1 MNFRQALLTSTLVLA
16 LGCGE
21 NSAPSGPYSRPLAK
35 QEAVNTPATT
45 QTVEAVTPETSVS
58 QSPGRNT
65 KTSTNISEPE
75 INSGAVDGTE
85 PVSTT
90 VPNDG
95 QRPDSVTATADNPA
109 SSGNQPSGN
118 TTHVAASGHKA
129 KPPSATPAKPEPQYA
144 TLSPADLQKLAD
156 EGDPQASWVL
166 GLRFEAGNGVAT
178 NAVTA
183 YQLITMAAVRSKG
196 VHRSLILK
204 DRERIKP
211 MLTTVQVEQSAKPA
225 GDFLTKQVEKQI
237 ADAAK
242 GDAEMQ
248 YMLGVWFLHGEG
260 VPSDK
265 GKAVKLLAPAAEQG
279 HVGAS
284 ALLGRMH
291 FHGDTVAK
299 DMVKGYRLLEY
310 AAQKGSEW
318 ARAELSEYQAQTMTP
333 AQLAEASQTARTFL
347 AKKVALLEAAAEK
360 GAASEQFKLGLM
372 YYLGTEIFKD
382 LEKAAQWFQK
392 AGEQGHADAPALLA
406 GMHFSGEGLE
416 KSFVQAYK
424 WYSIAKGRGNTTATA
439 NQAEV
444 TKLLTAEEKAASDK
458 EVSAWLAAHPKK

>member
-1 MNFRQALLTSTLVLA
+1 MNFRLSLLVSTSVIV

-21 NSAPSGPYSRPLAK
+21 NNSPNRSNHQPSSRP
-35 QEAVNTPATT
+35 EAN
-45 QTVEAVTPETSVS
+45 VS
-58 QSPGRNT
+58 
-65 KTSTNISEPE
+65 
-75 INSGAVDGTE
+75 
-85 PVSTT
+85 
-90 VPNDG
+90 
-95 QRPDSVTATADNPA
+95 
-109 SSGNQPSGN
+109 PSGN
-118 TTHVAASGHKA
+118 DTSPTVFPTPIAWT
-129 KPPSATPAKPEPQYA
+129 PSAINTQVKVNPPPPEAVATRESEAPDTPTTPTVNKTVPVVDSPVRPEPEYT
-144 TLSPADLQKLAD
+144 TLAVADLQKLAN

-183 YQLITMAAVRSKG
+183 YQLITMAAVQSKG

-211 MLTTVQVEQSAKPA
+211 MLTTVQVEQAAKPA
-225 GDFLTKQVEKQI
+225 DDFLTKQVEKQI

-248 YMLGVWFLHGEG
+248 YMLGVWFFHGEG

-291 FHGDTVAK
+291 MSADHVAQ
-299 DMVKGYRLLEY
+299 DYVKGYRLLEY

-318 ARAELSEYQAQTMTP
+318 ARGELSGWTNTMTP
-333 AQLAEASQTARTFL
+333 TQLAEASQTARTFL

-382 LEKAAQWFQK
+382 LDKAAQWFQK
-392 AGEQGHADAPALLA
+392 AGEQGHAEAPALLA

-424 WYSIAKGRGNTTATA
+424 WYAISKARGNSAATA
-439 NQAEV
+439 NQTEV
-444 TKLLTAEEKAASDK
+444 AKLLTPEEKAATDK
-458 EVSAWLAAHPKK
+458 EVTAWLAAHPKKK

>member
-1 MNFRQALLTSTLVLA
+1 MNHAQFLVFLSIIVA

-21 NSAPSGPYSRPLAK
+21 NNSPSRSAYKPPSRSKANVSPSGNNSSP
-35 QEAVNTPATT
+35 
-45 QTVEAVTPETSVS
+45 AVTPTPIAWTPSVIDT
-58 QSPGRNT
+58 QAKAPN
-65 KTSTNISEPE
+65 
-75 INSGAVDGTE
+75 A
-85 PVSTT
+85 STT
-90 VPNDG
+90 PTVNKTVDEV
-95 QRPDSVTATADNPA
+95 DS
-109 SSGNQPSGN
+109 
-118 TTHVAASGHKA
+118 
-129 KPPSATPAKPEPQYA
+129 PAKPEPEYA
-144 TLSPADLQKLAD
+144 TLAVADLQKLAD
-156 EGDPQASWVL
+156 EGDPQASWIL
-166 GLRFEAGNGVAT
+166 GLRFETGSGVAT

-183 YQLITMAAVRSKG
+183 YQLITMAVVRSKG

-248 YMLGVWFLHGEG
+248 YMFGVWFLHGEG

-265 GKAVKLLAPAAEQG
+265 GKALKLLAAAAEQG

-291 FHGDTVAK
+291 LSGDTVAK

-318 ARAELSEYQAQTMTP
+318 ARAELSAWTNTMTP
-333 AQLAEASQTARTFL
+333 TQLAEASQTAHKFL

-382 LEKAAQWFQK
+382 LDKAAQWFQK

-416 KSFVQAYK
+416 KSFVEAYK
-424 WYSIAKGRGNTTATA
+424 WHSIAKGRGNTAATA
-439 NQAEV
+439 NQTEV
-444 TKLLTAEEKAASDK
+444 AKLLTAEEKAAADK
-458 EVSAWLAAHPKK
+458 EVTAWLAAHPKK

>member
-1 MNFRQALLTSTLVLA
+1 MNHAQFLVFLLIIVA

-21 NSAPSGPYSRPLAK
+21 NNSPSRSSYQPKSRLETSPNSAGNNPS
-35 QEAVNTPATT
+35 T
-45 QTVEAVTPETSVS
+45 AVTPTPIAWTPSVIDTQAKTPNAS
-58 QSPGRNT
+58 TTPTVNKTLDEVDSPA
-65 KTSTNISEPE
+65 KSEPE
-75 INSGAVDGTE
+75 
-85 PVSTT
+85 
-90 VPNDG
+90 
-95 QRPDSVTATADNPA
+95 
-109 SSGNQPSGN
+109 
-118 TTHVAASGHKA
+118 
-129 KPPSATPAKPEPQYA
+129 YA
-144 TLSPADLQKLAD
+144 TLAVADLQKLAE
-156 EGDPQASWVL
+156 EGDPQASWIL

-183 YQLITMAAVRSKG
+183 YQLITMAAVQSKG

-211 MLTTVQVEQSAKPA
+211 MLTTVQVEQAAKPA
-225 GDFLTKQVEKQI
+225 DDFLTKQVEKQI

-291 FHGDTVAK
+291 LSGDTVAK

-318 ARAELSEYQAQTMTP
+318 ARAELSAWTNTMTP
-333 AQLAEASQTARTFL
+333 AQLAEASQTARMFL

-424 WYSIAKGRGNTTATA
+424 WYSIAKGRGNTAATA

-444 TKLLTAEEKAASDK
+444 AKLLTAEEKAASDK

>member
-45 QTVEAVTPETSVS
+45 QTVEAVTPETLVS
-58 QSPGRNT
+58 QSSGRNT
-65 KTSTNISEPE
+65 KISEPE
-75 INSGAVDGTE
+75 INSGSVDSTE

-129 KPPSATPAKPEPQYA
+129 KPPPATPEPQYA

-291 FHGDTVAK
+291 LSGDTVAQ
-299 DMVKGYRLLEY
+299 DYVKGYRLLEY

-318 ARAELSEYQAQTMTP
+318 ARAELSAWTNTMTP

-424 WYSIAKGRGNTTATA
+424 WYSIAKGRGNTAATA

-444 TKLLTAEEKAASDK
+444 AKLLTAEEKAASDK

>member
-1 MNFRQALLTSTLVLA
+1 MNFRLALLVSTSVIV

-21 NSAPSGPYSRPLAK
+21 NNSPSRSSYQPKSRLETSPNSAGNNPS
-35 QEAVNTPATT
+35 T
-45 QTVEAVTPETSVS
+45 AVTPTPIAWTPSVIDT
-58 QSPGRNT
+58 QAKASPSPPEAKAPGASTTPTVN
-65 KTSTNISEPE
+65 KTVPVVDSPVRPEPE
-75 INSGAVDGTE
+75 YTTLAV
-85 PVSTT
+85 
-90 VPNDG
+90 
-95 QRPDSVTATADNPA
+95 
-109 SSGNQPSGN
+109 
-118 TTHVAASGHKA
+118 
-129 KPPSATPAKPEPQYA
+129 
-144 TLSPADLQKLAD
+144 ADLQKLAD
-156 EGDPQASWVL
+156 EGDPQASWIL

-211 MLTTVQVEQSAKPA
+211 MLTTVQIEQAAKPA
-225 GDFLTKQVEKQI
+225 YDFLTKQVEKQI

-291 FHGDTVAK
+291 ISGDTVAK

-318 ARAELSEYQAQTMTP
+318 ARAELSAWTNTMTP
-333 AQLAEASQTARTFL
+333 TQLAEASQTARTFL

-382 LEKAAQWFQK
+382 LDKAAQWFQK

-416 KSFVQAYK
+416 KSFVEAYK
-424 WYSIAKGRGNTTATA
+424 WHSIAKGRGNTAAAA

-444 TKLLTAEEKAASDK
+444 AKLLTAEEKAASDK
-458 EVSAWLAAHPKK
+458 EVSAWLAAHPTK

>member
-21 NSAPSGPYSRPLAK
+21 NSAPSGPYSRPLTK

-45 QTVEAVTPETSVS
+45 QTVEAVAPETLVS
-58 QSPGRNT
+58 QSSDRNT
-65 KTSTNISEPE
+65 KISEPE
-75 INSGAVDGTE
+75 INSGSVDSTE

-118 TTHVAASGHKA
+118 TTHVAASGHKS
-129 KPPSATPAKPEPQYA
+129 KPPPATPEPEYA

-291 FHGDTVAK
+291 LSGDTDTVAK

-318 ARAELSEYQAQTMTP
+318 ARAELSAWTNTMTP
-333 AQLAEASQTARTFL
+333 AQLAEASQTARTLL

-424 WYSIAKGRGNTTATA
+424 WYSIAKGRGNTAATA

-444 TKLLTAEEKAASDK
+444 AKLLTAEEKAASDK
-458 EVSAWLAAHPKK
+458 KVSAWLAAHPKK

>member
-1 MNFRQALLTSTLVLA
+1 MRHAQFLVFLLIIAA

-21 NSAPSGPYSRPLAK
+21 NNSSNR
-35 QEAVNTPATT
+35 
-45 QTVEAVTPETSVS
+45 SVY
-58 QSPGRNT
+58 
-65 KTSTNISEPE
+65 
-75 INSGAVDGTE
+75 
-85 PVSTT
+85 
-90 VPNDG
+90 
-95 QRPDSVTATADNPA
+95 
-109 SSGNQPSGN
+109 
-118 TTHVAASGHKA
+118 
-129 KPPSATPAKPEPQYA
+129 KPPSRSGANVSPSGKDTSPTAYPTPIAWTPSAINTQAKANPSPPEAKAPGASTTPTVNKTVDEVDSPVRPEPKYT
-144 TLSPADLQKLAD
+144 TLAVADLQKLAD
-156 EGDPQASWVL
+156 EGDPQASWIL

-178 NAVTA
+178 NAATA
-183 YQLITMAAVRSKG
+183 YQLITMAAVQSKG

-237 ADAAK
+237 ADTAK

-265 GKAVKLLAPAAEQG
+265 GKALKLLAAAAEQG

-291 FHGDTVAK
+291 ISGDTVAK

-318 ARAELSEYQAQTMTP
+318 ARAELSAWTNTMTP

-424 WYSIAKGRGNTTATA
+424 WYSIAKGRGNTAATA

-444 TKLLTAEEKAASDK
+444 AKLLTAEEKAASDK

>member
-1 MNFRQALLTSTLVLA
+1 MKHAQFLVFLLIIA
-16 LGCGE
+16 GLGCGE
-21 NSAPSGPYSRPLAK
+21 NNSSNR
-35 QEAVNTPATT
+35 
-45 QTVEAVTPETSVS
+45 SVY
-58 QSPGRNT
+58 
-65 KTSTNISEPE
+65 
-75 INSGAVDGTE
+75 
-85 PVSTT
+85 
-90 VPNDG
+90 
-95 QRPDSVTATADNPA
+95 
-109 SSGNQPSGN
+109 
-118 TTHVAASGHKA
+118 
-129 KPPSATPAKPEPQYA
+129 KPPSRSEANVSPSGKDTSPTAYPTPIAWTPSAINPQAKASPPHPEGVATRESEAPDTPTIPTVNKAVPVVDSPVRPEPEYT
-144 TLSPADLQKLAD
+144 TLAVADLQKLAD
-156 EGDPQASWVL
+156 EGDPQASWIL

-183 YQLITMAAVRSKG
+183 YQLITMAAVQSKG

-204 DRERIKP
+204 DQERIKP

-225 GDFLTKQVEKQI
+225 VDFLTKQVEKQI

-248 YMLGVWFLHGEG
+248 YMFGVWFLHGEG

-265 GKAVKLLAPAAEQG
+265 GKALKLLAAAAEQG

-291 FHGDTVAK
+291 ISGDTVAK

-318 ARAELSEYQAQTMTP
+318 ARAELSAWTNTMTP
-333 AQLAEASQTARTFL
+333 TQLAEASQTARTFL

-382 LEKAAQWFQK
+382 LDKAAQWFQK
-392 AGEQGHADAPALLA
+392 AGEQGHAEAPALLA

-416 KSFVQAYK
+416 KSFVRAYK
-424 WYSIAKGRGNTTATA
+424 WYAISKARGNSAATA
-439 NQAEV
+439 NQNEV
-444 TKLLTAEEKAASDK
+444 AKLLTPEEKAASDK
-458 EVSAWLAAHPKK
+458 EVAAWLAAHAKKK